1 MRSSIELRLNLDRKG
16 REFIESAQNIGIN
29 TRRGIEKAWWRSGK
43 DIQGEFNRQVLDKGS
58 KTGRIY
64 IRRDK
69 AGRRRKHQASAP
81 GQTPANRTG
90 RYRKDFGFVVRGW
103 HELTVGNAAPYAGY
117 LEEGTSR
124 MRKRPGLG
132 NSIAATE
139 RDVMRNLYGD
149 LIDEM

>member
-1 MRSSIELRLNLDRKG
+1 MRSIELSLQLDREGK
-16 REFIESAQNIGIN
+16 EFIESAENIAIN
-29 TRRGIEKAWWRSGK
+29 TRYGIEKAWWRSGK
-43 DIQGEFNRQVLDKGS
+43 DIQGEFNHQVLDKAS

-69 AGRRRKHQASAP
+69 LGRRRRHQASAP

-90 RYRKDFGFVVRGW
+90 NYRKAFDFVVRGW
-103 HELTVGNAAPYAGY
+103 HELAVGNAAEYAGY

-132 NSIAATE
+132 NAIQATE

-149 LIDEM
+149 LVDEI